1 MKYKVMK
8 YKVIKKFYTYLK
20 GDILEVVGMN
30 DSEVTLETKRE
41 YEDTYELS
49 SFSAAFG
56 TFSKRRDTF
65 THEEIE
71 MLLANEYI
79 TPLDFLKIYEYDDK
93 TIKDAMEK
101 EINAA
106 YEMINKLQDEI
117 ASLRNDIENTNKIK
131 ADIEKLFSVITELL
145 AVYEEDLKNAEYQFN
160 NTEISATQWAE
171 QTTVLNNLIKVL
183 KELQKFNKK
192 A

>member
-41 YEDTYELS
+41 YEDAYELS

-56 TFSKRRDTF
+56 AFSKRRDTF

-79 TPLDFLKIYEYDDK
+79 TPFEGLQPLNNE
-93 TIKDAMEK
+93 ELNK
-101 EINAA
+101 ECMAA
-106 YEMINKLQDEI
+106 YEMINRLQDEV